1 MTSVS
6 QVCRTGPVN
15 QSSNNPTQI
24 ASDIVHLT
32 DQLQGAGA
40 PSASLGVVGNVYT
53 DISTGNQYQ
62 KHVSGWDPTIALT
75 SFIVIPDPLTVT
87 RLNVDTIHGN
97 STENVQVDLGT
108 VGIFNVGAT
117 ATPTTVS
124 VHTDGSVLLDSSTAS
139 LIVAN
144 GLGTQVGY
152 GSSSIVSTHAL
163 GIVGNDSLALSS
175 NIGDV
180 SLTAGAGA
188 INLSPAVASGIVAN
202 AKVLSTVGGAQYSS
216 QADPTSG
223 LSSQIAHTQMF
234 VSGAPTMQWNA
245 GNTASAVPLYEADGA
260 AGAPSYTFSSDTSS
274 GIYIVA
280 PGHVSLAAGGAQM
293 LDVSSGSLF
302 VGSSI
307 IAAQSGTAGVPGY
320 TFAGDTTTGMYLPA
334 AGQLG
339 LSVGGVNKYTST
351 ATQNL
356 TGQSFL
362 PSVNASYDL
371 GSAPLQFRTI
381 YLVNVPV
388 VSSDA
393 TMKKEVDSLSH
404 HLGLS
409 FINSLRPVSYKWKES
424 LDEREHFGV
433 IAQEMQESLSQRG
446 YELGRSSLVQV
457 SSEGK
462 YGISPDALIPCLIK
476 CIQQLSHRVEE
487 LEEKL

>member
-1 MTSVS
+1 MSGVS
-6 QVCRTGPVN
+6 QYCRTGLFDSTSP
-15 QSSNNPTQI
+15 NPTGI
-24 ASDIVHLT
+24 SSDIVRIA
-32 DQLQGAGA
+32 DQLQGSGA
-40 PSASLGVVGNVYT
+40 PIASLGVVGNVYT
-53 DISTGNQYQ
+53 DVSTGNQYQ
-62 KHVSGWDPTIALT
+62 KDSQGWHPTIALT

-124 VHTDGSVLLDSSTAS
+124 VHTDGTVLLDSATAS
-139 LIVAN
+139 VIVAN
-144 GLGTQVGY
+144 GLGTQVDY
-152 GSSSIVSTHAL
+152 GSTAIVSTGAL
-163 GIVGNDSLALSS
+163 GVVGQTSLALSS
-175 NIGDV
+175 NVGDV
-180 SLTAGAGA
+180 SLTASAGA
-188 INLSPAVASGIVAN
+188 INLSPAVGSGVVAN
-202 AKVLSTVGGAQYSS
+202 AKILSTVGGAQYSS

-223 LSSQIAHTQMF
+223 LSSQVAHTQMF

-245 GNTASAVPLYEADGA
+245 GNTASTLPLYEADGA

-307 IAAQSGTAGVPGY
+307 ITAQSGTAAVPGY
-320 TFAGDTTTGMYLPA
+320 TFASDTQTGMYLPA

-339 LSVGGVNKYTST
+339 LSVGGVSKFTST

-356 TGQSFL
+356 THQSLL
-362 PSVNASYDL
+362 PSVDATDDL
-371 GSAPLQFRTI
+371 GSALLQFRTI

-393 TMKKEVDSLSH
+393 TMKKEIDTLSSE
-404 HLGLS
+404 LGLS
-409 FINSLRPVSYKWKES
+409 FVKSLRPVSYKWKES

-433 IAQEMQESLSQRG
+433 IAQELEQSLAQRG
-446 YELGRSSLVQV
+446 YEPGRSSMVQV
-457 SSEGK
+457 SAEGK

-476 CIQQLSHRVEE
+476 AVQQLSAQVES
-487 LEEKL
+487 LQKM